1 LAAQAAANP
10 HVGLIGCEP
19 FINGVS
25 SLLVLLEENEARN
38 VRVFSEDARLLLQSL
53 PEGSIDRAFLLFPDP
68 WPKRKHEN
76 RRFVHTEGLGLIAAA
91 LADDAQFRIAT
102 DHKALGEWMQAQMGA
117 HPAFRLEK
125 MADAHPEGWPPTRYE
140 AKAIAAG
147 RQPIYL
153 SYRRN
158 RRVETGKEPVSG

>member
-1 LAAQAAANP
+1 LAAQAADNP
-10 HVGLIGCEP
+10 HAGLIGCEP

-25 SLLVLLEENEARN
+25 SLLVLLEENKARN
-38 VRVFSEDARLLLQSL
+38 VRVFSEDARLLLQNL
-53 PEGSIDRAFLLFPDP
+53 PEGSIDRAFLMFPDP

-102 DHKALGEWMQAQMGA
+102 DHKALGEWMQAQVGA
-117 HPAFRLEK
+117 HPAFRLENIV
-125 MADAHPEGWPPTRYE
+125 DARPYGWPATRYE
-140 AKAIAAG
+140 AKAIATG

-153 SYRRN
+153 TYRRN
-158 RRVETGKEPVSG
+158 RRVETGKEPVLG